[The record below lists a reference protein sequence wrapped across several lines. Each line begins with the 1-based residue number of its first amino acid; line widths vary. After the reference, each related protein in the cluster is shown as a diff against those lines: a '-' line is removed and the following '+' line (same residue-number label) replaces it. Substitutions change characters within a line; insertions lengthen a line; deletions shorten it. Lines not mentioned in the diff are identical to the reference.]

1 MDDSLKESQI
11 ICLKAIA
18 NGDRRAFER
27 LYRSTSAG
35 LFAIALRMLR
45 NRQWAEEV
53 LVDVFLTVW
62 QRAGDYDPSLSS
74 PMTWLTHLIRN
85 RCIDGL
91 RSRYGRYVGREEEYS
106 DQIPQLENEGLDEDG
121 EQAKKLN
128 DCLKHLTSEQRQSIV
143 LAYYQGMS
151 HADIADWLQQPL
163 GTVKS
168 WVRRALA
175 HLKDCVG
182 L

>member
-1 MDDSLKESQI
+1 MDHSLKENQVM
-11 ICLKAIA
+11 CLKAIA
-18 NGDRRAFER
+18 NGDRRAFEH
-27 LYRSTSAG
+27 LYRSTSAS

-53 LVDVFLTVW
+53 LVDGFLTVW
-62 QRAGDYDPSLSS
+62 QRAGDYDPTLSS
-74 PMTWLTHLIRN
+74 PMTWLTHIIRN

-91 RSRYGRYVGREEEYS
+91 RSRHGRHIGLEEEYS
-106 DQIPQLENEGLDEDG
+106 DQIPQSENESQGDEG
-121 EQAKKLN
+121 ELAKKLN
-128 DCLKHLTSEQRQSIV
+128 DCLKHLTSEQRQSIA

-151 HADIADWLQQPL
+151 HADIADWLRQPL

-175 HLKDCVG
+175 HLKDCLG